1 MVKNGKIGG
10 CLIQSIKKET
20 EAQDMNNCTHSF
32 THSHTH
38 TVLIGV
44 LFLLQ
49 DKENGN
55 STAKS
60 EYTISAK
67 NKLKKNP
74 T

>member
-1 MVKNGKIGG
+1 MVKNGKIGD
-10 CLIQSIKKET
+10 CLIQSIKKEI

-32 THSHTH
+32 THSH

-67 NKLKKNP
+67 NKFKKTLP
-74 T
+74 SL